1 MTLQDL
7 FFLAIQLSIP
17 LTTLQKDIKHNN
29 KGDSASNTDTMLFKN
44 NPEQI
49 HVSIPAE
56 SMSSDPGQ
64 CNGENKICTIH
75 SSLLGYTIQI
85 EKVLQYHFLLESIS
99 SNSEPQTG
107 IETFC
112 GW

>member
-7 FFLAIQLSIP
+7 LFLAIQLSIP

-56 SMSSDPGQ
+56 SMSSDTGQ
-64 CNGENKICTIH
+64 CNGGKTVLRHTKYLPYIH
-75 SSLLGYTIQI
+75 LY
-85 EKVLQYHFLLESIS
+85 
-99 SNSEPQTG
+99 
-107 IETFC
+107 
-112 GW
+112 